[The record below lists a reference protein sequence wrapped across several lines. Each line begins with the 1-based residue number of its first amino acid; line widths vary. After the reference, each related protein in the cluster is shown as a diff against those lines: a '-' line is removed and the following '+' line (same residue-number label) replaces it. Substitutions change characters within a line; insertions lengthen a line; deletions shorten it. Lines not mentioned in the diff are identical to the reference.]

1 MKHSVITLLIP
12 DATPMASL
20 DALYRAIGQLGLSV
34 HQVAPGQT
42 LAAPREWQP
51 RPKKDRR
58 DPAARIRAARVIAE
72 RTLH

>member
-12 DATPMASL
+12 DQTPMASL
-20 DALYRAIGQLGLSV
+20 DALYRAIGQLGLTV

-42 LAAPREWQP
+42 IAAPREWQP
-51 RPKKDRR
+51 KKDKRN
-58 DPAARIRAARVIAE
+58 PAARIRAARIIAE

>member
-1 MKHSVITLLIP
+1 MKHSVITLLVP
-12 DATPMASL
+12 DDTPMASL
-20 DALYRAIGQLGLSV
+20 DALYRAIGQLGLAV
-34 HQVAPGQT
+34 HQIAPGQT
-42 LAAPREWQP
+42 LAAPREW